1 MLEEN
6 INRFLLFIVLA
17 QEQSFTKAAARL
29 GISQSALSHA
39 IKALEDRVEL
49 RLFNR
54 TTRSVSLTDAGAR
67 LFDILAP
74 RFSDI
79 ENELQTL
86 NQEYHQAKGSIR
98 ISSSDYAMEAV
109 LWPKLQTFAHQFP
122 QIEVEV
128 NIENRLTNVVSER
141 YDAGVRFGDQ
151 VDKDM
156 VAMRISPDIRFLVVC
171 SPSFLEGKQPPAKPN
186 DLTRFS
192 CINLRL
198 NSSGGIYAWEL
209 EKGSEE
215 YRIKV
220 EGQFTFNSS
229 TQILQAALAGFGL
242 AYLPDNLVQPHIE
255 SGELVTVLEDWC
267 PPCPG
272 LHIYYPSRR
281 QHRMA
286 FQLLL
291 DHLRVE

>member
-54 TTRSVSLTDAGAR
+54 TTRSVSLTDAGDR

-79 ENELQTL
+79 ENELQSL
-86 NQEYHQAKGSIR
+86 NEEYHQAKGSIR

-109 LWPKLQTFAHQFP
+109 LWPKLQTFARQFP

-156 VAMRISPDIRFLVVC
+156 VAMRISPDIRFLIVC
-171 SPSFLEGKQPPAKPN
+171 SPDVLQNDQIPVVPN
-186 DLTRFS
+186 DLYRFP
-192 CINLRL
+192 CVNLRL

-209 EKGSEE
+209 EKGKEE
-215 YRIKV
+215 YRVKV

-229 TQILQAALAGFGL
+229 TQILQATLAGFGL
-242 AYLPDNLVQPHIE
+242 AYLPDNLVQQHIE
-255 SGELVTVLEDWC
+255 SGKLVTVLEDWC

-272 LHIYYPSRR
+272 LHIYYPSRH

-291 DHLRVE
+291 DHLKVE